1 VLTVKVPIVTGF
13 DEATNKFVDLE
24 FFELSL
30 EHSLVSLSKWESHF
44 EKPFLSD
51 EAKSQEETLW
61 YVTAMILTPNV
72 PFEVIAKLTE
82 DNIREIN
89 TYITAKMTATTF
101 YGNENE
107 KATEIITAEIIYYW
121 MIALN
126 IPFECQFWHLSRL
139 LTLVQVCNR
148 KNAPEK
154 ELSKAEIAR
163 RNRELNAQ
171 RKAQLGTSG

>member
-1 VLTVKVPIVTGF
+1 MLTIKVPTVTGF
-13 DEATNKFVDLE
+13 DEETNKFVDIE

-51 EAKSQEETLW
+51 EEKTHEETLW

-72 PFEVIAKLTE
+72 PFEVIAKLSE

-101 YGNENE
+101 YGNKNE
-107 KATEIITAEIIYYW
+107 RATETITAEIIYYW

-126 IPFECQFWHLSRL
+126 IPFECQFWHLNRL

-171 RKAQLGTSG
+171 RKAQLGTTG